1 LLITC
6 ENSKEV
12 VNLNIIKN
20 DIMDIFEK
28 GNTLDYF
35 GKKVTVLEED
45 GNYVLIEF
53 ENKTKICT
61 NKNTFLN

>member
-1 LLITC
+1 
-6 ENSKEV
+6 
-12 VNLNIIKN
+12 
-20 DIMDIFEK
+20 MDIFK
-28 GNTLDYF
+28 TGSTLYYF

>member
-1 LLITC
+1 
-6 ENSKEV
+6 
-12 VNLNIIKN
+12 
-20 DIMDIFEK
+20 MDIFEK

-45 GNYVLIEF
+45 ENYVLIKF
-53 ENKTKICT
+53 ESKTKICT

>member
-1 LLITC
+1 
-6 ENSKEV
+6 
-12 VNLNIIKN
+12 
-20 DIMDIFEK
+20 MDIFK
-28 GNTLDYF
+28 TGSTLDYF